1 MLPHQI
7 RQLAQSRPEQSGWF
21 RATCYNPQTLCGA
34 IVIFNWEAV
43 IPGDTRSGLHSALH
57 SGSVIDRDQNGP
69 FFLFTHS
76 DDIGIMGLCK
86 CIDFDTLL
94 NSQIAQAFESAK
106 KHIRDCHDDL
116 EPLSHCRA
124 MWEMAL
130 SCIIDPTIRPKRR
143 ISEEFYGPTS
153 FIEAGQEVF
162 RELWG
167 ASRPEFPTN
176 PRTRTDPSFI
186 PRQQSALEDEY
197 TGLRYLWLKEPR

>member
-1 MLPHQI
+1 M
-7 RQLAQSRPEQSGWF
+7 
-21 RATCYNPQTLCGA
+21 
-34 IVIFNWEAV
+34 
-43 IPGDTRSGLHSALH
+43 
-57 SGSVIDRDQNGP
+57 
-69 FFLFTHS
+69 
-76 DDIGIMGLCK
+76 
-86 CIDFDTLL
+86 L

-143 ISEEFYGPTS
+143 ISEELYGPTS

-186 PRQQSALEDEY
+186 PRREFAIIQSQESHPTDTSMAEYYLKSRTTMLEGILSLALISYNIRLDHK
-197 TGLRYLWLKEPR
+197 R